1 MRPNSPGVKTM
12 TRSGPGGAFLPPR
25 SWANVRIDG
34 LATPEATD
42 RFRGRAV
49 RERHLPADHY
59 RSAPGG
65 LVLSSIGLGSY
76 LGAPDGPTDLAVE
89 QAVTVAAGSGRVNVL
104 DTAIN
109 YRLQRAERSIG
120 RAVARLDARGEVPRA
135 ALFVATKNGYLAP
148 DAESPLAPDRWIAET
163 LVRPGIL
170 DPADVVDGSHAMSRS
185 YLADQFDR
193 SRANLGLEAIDLMY
207 LHNAPDAQIPAVGR
221 EEFLGRL
228 EGAFEFYEERRA
240 RGQLGAYGLAT
251 WESLRAPPSH
261 PAFLPL
267 ESAVRVARQ
276 VGGEHHGFRFV
287 QFPFSLAMPEAA
299 VLPNQPVDGHAQT
312 LFSAAA
318 RLGLG
323 VFTSVPLLQGRLAR
337 GGPKRDG
344 LTSAQTA
351 LQFARSAPGTLAPL
365 VGQKTAAHI
374 SENLEVA
381 SRSPWDPATFRSF
394 LT

>member
-1 MRPNSPGVKTM
+1 MPI
-12 TRSGPGGAFLPPR
+12 A
-25 SWANVRIDG
+25 G
-34 LATPEATD
+34 LATAEATG
-42 RFRGRAV
+42 RFRDRSVAD
-49 RERHLPADHY
+49 RHLPPEHF
-59 RSAPGG
+59 RTAPGG
-65 LVLSSIGLGSY
+65 VVVASLGLGTY
-76 LGAPDGPTDLAVE
+76 LGAPDGATDLAVE
-89 QAVTVAAGSGRVNVL
+89 QAAAVAAGSGRVNVL

-120 RAVARLDARGEVPRA
+120 RAIARLDARGEVPRT

-148 DAESPLAPDRWIAET
+148 DAESKLAPDRWIAET

-170 DPADVVDGSHAMSRS
+170 DPADVVDGSHAMSPS

-207 LHNAPDAQIPAVGR
+207 LHNAADAQIPIVGLD
-221 EEFLGRL
+221 EFFARL
-228 EGAFEFYEERRA
+228 ERAFAFYEARRD

-267 ESAVRVARQ
+267 EGAVRLARK
-276 VGGEHHGFRFV
+276 VGGEAHGFRFV

-299 VLPNQPVDGHAQT
+299 VVPNQPVDGHGLP
-312 LFSAAA
+312 LFAAAA
-318 RLGLG
+318 RLRLG

-337 GGPKRDG
+337 GGPQRDG

-351 LQFARSAPGTLAPL
+351 LQFARAAPGTLGPL
-365 VGQKTAAHI
+365 VGQKTAAHL

-381 SRSPWDPATFRSF
+381 ARPPWDAATFRSF
-394 LT
+394 LS